1 MSSGATIPYFPSP
14 PPAYSQRHMGQVVQS
29 FALFAQQIQSVG
41 PVQAST
47 LKLTNLPIF
56 ADNAAAITGDLVD
69 GDVYKTAAGE
79 LRIVV

>member
-1 MSSGATIPYFPSP
+1 MA
-14 PPAYSQRHMGQVVQS
+14 QLVQS
-29 FALFAQQIQSVG
+29 FAIFAQQVQNVG